1 MTIAI
6 RTPEAPATS
15 KQLWLLHTLTKT
27 DTRNLNITMLEAS
40 NRIQAL
46 MDKPKVKD
54 MPKSK
59 LPSDIV
65 AKYGKCTLF
74 DTYLGSIHV
83 MQAFKRISKHDT
95 GFVCEMELVG
105 LLPGGKKPHILTR
118 AWFRDNKVTFSALFA
133 NVKYVDVDGSEF
145 KAWLLNLPV
154 FNYKYNP
161 VPPEYLDKAIAI
173 AKTIDTDMQIMNYD
187 GGKLY
192 DDQNNESESN

>member
-1 MTIAI
+1 MVMTIK
-6 RTPEAPATS
+6 TPDAPATS

-40 NRIQAL
+40 NRISEL
-46 MDKPKVKD
+46 LDKPKVKD
-54 MPKSK
+54 MPKNK

-74 DTYLGSIHV
+74 NTYLGSIHV
-83 MQAFKRISKHDT
+83 MQAFKRISKHGD
-95 GFVCEMELVG
+95 GFCVELELVG
-105 LLPGGKKPHILTR
+105 LLPGGKKPHILTK

-133 NVKYVDVDGSEF
+133 QVKYVDVDESEF

-154 FNYKYNP
+154 FNYKYNQ
-161 VPPEYLDKAIAI
+161 VPPEYLDKAIEI
-173 AKTIDTDMQIMNYD
+173 AKKLDIDMAIMNYD

-192 DDQNNESESN
+192 DQDN